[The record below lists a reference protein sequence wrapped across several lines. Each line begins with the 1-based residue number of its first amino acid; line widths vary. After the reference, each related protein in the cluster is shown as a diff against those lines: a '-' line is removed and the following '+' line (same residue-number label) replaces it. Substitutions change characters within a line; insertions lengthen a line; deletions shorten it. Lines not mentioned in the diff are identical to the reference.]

1 MSLYDALLVN
11 QNATLEEIKLAFK
24 QRALQVHPD
33 KGGSKEEFHL
43 VYQALETLADPE
55 ARQKY
60 DHSLATTKT
69 GPAPHAPHPK
79 SRKRKRE
86 EKHAQQ
92 ATSCKAKTKT
102 KPPVPGK
109 NSTTFAGN
117 APSKP
122 PRATATAMPAVPQS
136 KQTKLLMKIR
146 DFLKRLPRAARN
158 DVITNQLSQKQ
169 RVILEKFM
177 VDNANTSSTQGDSE
191 AKALAPAAGKSVPH
205 QPAFETETSPRETP
219 KRTEDSSHGSCLV
232 ALPATIPCR
241 RFAHS
246 MDKIR
251 HPKKRAR
258 SSLSLDAICNEPGHS
273 ATSST
278 MQASPAQS
286 LTSETTETTE
296 TRTKAKN
303 APMNEMPGEGCYSL
317 AVPTSKRGY
326 RPDVRM
332 TRAKPSGKMKIKDK
346 NIKKT
351 FNVKA
356 ENSGCVYKAGSV
368 YVASINFDC
377 IVLRARNA
385 RHDLQTALED
395 LMILTSVKQKVR
407 NHTGAGTL
415 VECLQAAIVSS
426 VAEHGRNLADF
437 KLSFIVFQW
446 AGCFIGT
453 NLISPSVRSLGV
465 FGKMRSVLEPFRQ
478 YAKNLGKQN
487 VYWQF
492 SPVHLEDAWERF
504 QSAVARAWELAGR
517 DSTSTLRRIRAHDEA
532 QAPFRSAS
540 LQWWE
545 QRHMAR
551 QDKKGHRPG
560 QWAGWERRQ
569 MARQDKNKHRP
580 KRLRE
585 RNPAGR
591 LERWERRQMAFGDK
605 NEHRPKKLRQNLHVC
620 KSNLS
625 RQLTSLGKLIARW
638 GNMLQKESKLLD
650 QQRQR
655 VLRQRKARQKHDQEE
670 RRRLEVL
677 KQKRQR
683 EEERSRREWV
693 RKRMRTDLT
702 MDDILGQNSVRNYP
716 NLCAHYTCNNVKVK
730 LVDGTWCWQFPCL
743 AWAISVVV
751 PN

>member
-1 MSLYDALLVN
+1 MSLYDALLVD

-92 ATSCKAKTKT
+92 ATSCKAETKT

-122 PRATATAMPAVPQS
+122 PRATATAMPAEPQS

-219 KRTEDSSHGSCLV
+219 RSPRRTEDSSHGSCLV
-232 ALPATIPCR
+232 ALPATIPYR

-286 LTSETTETTE
+286 LTSETTETCA
-296 TRTKAKN
+296 RTKAKN

-351 FNVKA
+351 FTVKA

-368 YVASINFDC
+368 YVASIKFDY
-377 IVLRARNA
+377 IVLRTRNA
-385 RHDLQTALED
+385 CHDLQTALED

-437 KLSFIVFQW
+437 KLSFMVFQS
-446 AGCFIGT
+446 AGCFIGS
-453 NLISPSVRSLGV
+453 NLISPSVHSLEV

-478 YAKNLGKQN
+478 YAKNLGSQN

-517 DSTSTLRRIRAHDEA
+517 DSTSTLRRIRAHHEA
-532 QAPFRSAS
+532 QAPFRSAN
-540 LQWWE
+540 LQW
-545 QRHMAR
+545 
-551 QDKKGHRPG
+551 
-560 QWAGWERRQ
+560 WERRQ

-585 RNPAGR
+585 RNP
-591 LERWERRQMAFGDK
+591 
-605 NEHRPKKLRQNLHVC
+605 
-620 KSNLS
+620 
-625 RQLTSLGKLIARW
+625 LGKLIARW
-638 GNMLQKESKLLD
+638 GNMLKRESKLLD

-655 VLRQRKARQKHDQEE
+655 VLRQRKHDQEE

-716 NLCAHYTCNNVKVK
+716 NLCAH
-730 LVDGTWCWQFPCL
+730 
-743 AWAISVVV
+743 
-751 PN
+751 